1 MAHNVKFVRKNFE
14 RGVMTFPQASTAL
27 AGQDW
32 AAPEPSPRRG
42 GRSEELQNQLEKLVP
57 RMRVAV
63 VYGGNKSNDGAVIN
77 QTRNTRSWKSYQAV
91 AEDIAA
97 ALRRVGFHHVN
108 VMPEDMRLGERLR
121 RECIHMAWLNTGGVQ
136 GYIPLA
142 HAPSMLEMLGIPYV
156 GHDPLTAGLLDN
168 KHAFKR
174 DLIALGIPTAPFMT
188 WHFSRGPFI
197 AAENRRFQRIFADHD
212 GPFVVK
218 PVSGRASLH
227 VHIAEDWD
235 MLSETVDQVYQATEN
250 HVLIESYLPG
260 REFCIAVCGPV
271 TSRKGTIERGPAPFA
286 FAAIER
292 VLEPDEKIFTSMD
305 VKPITADRIR
315 ALDAKTEAAEIA
327 RLETLAREVFVEL
340 NLETLV
346 RLDVRADE
354 AGDLTILEANPKP
367 DLKAPSE
374 KGTSLVCE
382 SLASYGMSYDD
393 LVLSLIADRIDLLF
407 CQRRGTVTHLA
418 NLIA

>member
-1 MAHNVKFVRKNFE
+1 MGNNVEFVRKIFE
-14 RGVMTFPQASTAL
+14 RGVMTIPQANTAI
-27 AGQDW
+27 AGQEW
-32 AAPEPSPRRG
+32 TAPAPRRR
-42 GRSEELQNQLEKLVP
+42 GRSEELRDQLEKLVP
-57 RMRVAV
+57 RMRLAV
-63 VYGGNKSNDGAVIN
+63 VYGGDKTSDGAVIN

-97 ALRRVGFHHVN
+97 ALRRIGFHHVH
-108 VMPEDMRLGERLR
+108 VMPEDMRLGERLQ

-136 GYIPLA
+136 GYIPMA

-188 WHFSRGPFI
+188 WHLSRGPFI
-197 AAENRRFQRIFADHD
+197 ANEIGRFQRIFADYE

-227 VHIAEDWD
+227 VHVAEDKD
-235 MLSETVDQVYQATEN
+235 ALTATVERVFQATEN

-271 TSRKGTIERGPAPFA
+271 TSRQGNIERRLEPFA

-292 VLEPDEKIFTSMD
+292 VLEPGEKIFTSMD

-315 ALDAKTEAAEIA
+315 ALDPKTEAVEIA
-327 RLETLAREVFVEL
+327 RLEALAREVFVEL
-340 NLETLV
+340 SLETLV
-346 RLDVRADE
+346 RLDVRADQVGNRSIRS
-354 AGDLTILEANPKP
+354 AI
-367 DLKAPSE
+367 SE
-374 KGTSLVCE
+374 STRS
-382 SLASYGMSYDD
+382 S
-393 LVLSLIADRIDLLF
+393 
-407 CQRRGTVTHLA
+407 
-418 NLIA
+418 